1 MYPWNV
7 LGINETDDKKAIKK
21 AYAKLIRL
29 YRPDEAP
36 EKFQEI
42 NQAYKYALELL
53 INQQV
58 SVNVPAESHHPFA
71 INQSA
76 NTADVEKLSIIQ
88 NNEIADAIAIE
99 TFETSVDESV
109 AVENDNDTEFALG
122 NEILLQFHQ
131 LAFAE
136 YRIKKQIKS
145 WAFLEQYHEI
155 QDLQLRDSLS
165 KEIFRRV
172 VEYNNFQQQENG
184 SLLLNQP
191 MVRVIADILD
201 WETHWLE
208 FEQILP
214 DTYVRHVFGLLQ
226 ASDTSKRSASF
237 AGRIF
242 AIYMEIVAI
251 NFAVRFL
258 GWHELNISRELVI
271 LMIFFGTSTLS
282 SLSKLNVT
290 VIQYFFDIRLF
301 DRFINK
307 PSFKQKLI
315 RITVFHSTMTPIYMI
330 LIGDFKFSPWLE
342 MSCIVVVI
350 INLIS
355 WFKNKQLFHDWVSG
369 TIMLK

>member
-1 MYPWNV
+1 
-7 LGINETDDKKAIKK
+7 
-21 AYAKLIRL
+21 
-29 YRPDEAP
+29 
-36 EKFQEI
+36 
-42 NQAYKYALELL
+42 
-53 INQQV
+53 
-58 SVNVPAESHHPFA
+58 
-71 INQSA
+71 
-76 NTADVEKLSIIQ
+76 
-88 NNEIADAIAIE
+88 
-99 TFETSVDESV
+99 
-109 AVENDNDTEFALG
+109 
-122 NEILLQFHQ
+122 
-131 LAFAE
+131 
-136 YRIKKQIKS
+136 
-145 WAFLEQYHEI
+145 
-155 QDLQLRDSLS
+155 
-165 KEIFRRV
+165 
-172 VEYNNFQQQENG
+172 
-184 SLLLNQP
+184 
-191 MVRVIADILD
+191 
-201 WETHWLE
+201 
-208 FEQILP
+208 
-214 DTYVRHVFGLLQ
+214 
-226 ASDTSKRSASF
+226 
-237 AGRIF
+237 
-242 AIYMEIVAI
+242 MEIVAI